1 MYNDDGVIYEAQQN
15 ERILIGL
22 MLSSKQ
28 QYYDIRNQLDIAMF
42 TDAAT
47 IDAFKAI
54 IQAEKDNVDID
65 IVSVSSRGKDLDPS
79 QLIEWTTSYSS
90 AHINTDSI
98 VEAMRRSMKRRK
110 LVSLVQQ
117 VNTILSD
124 KSLPSQVI
132 DSHVSN
138 AYDKYTNES
147 GTMQDAEHISV
158 SVDQIFDEYSQNADQ
173 GVDAIPG
180 LATGFKALDNCIG
193 GMQEGNLIVVGG
205 GTSIGKTA
213 FALNIAQSVAERGKK
228 VFIVSLEMNAR
239 ENTKRFLSAYSSI
252 PANKISLPSV
262 WESMNKT
269 NILGEVFESISK
281 LPIRYLCSGD
291 GMPVNIARIRT
302 TAMAMKVRGGLDLI
316 IVDYLQLLDA
326 NDERNTND
334 AERLS
339 KISRGLKMLAMS
351 LNVPVIALAQLNREA
366 TKGQRPRMS
375 HFKGSSS
382 IEQDANVG
390 ILLHRNK
397 GNTAEECNGDYFDST
412 LKENHTRV
420 FIDKN
425 RNGMISEDITLK
437 FNKATT
443 TFFE

>member
-1 MYNDDGVIYEAQQN
+1 MYNEDGLIYEAQQN
-15 ERILIGL
+15 EQMIIGL
-22 MLSSKQ
+22 MLASRPR
-28 QYYDIRNQLDIAMF
+28 YYEIRNKLDIAMF

-47 IDAFKAI
+47 TAAFRAIMKVEKENLSID
-54 IQAEKDNVDID
+54 VL
-65 IVSVSSRGKDLDPS
+65 SVANMDKELDSS
-79 QLIEWTTSYSS
+79 QLLSWVTSYLSV
-90 AHINTDSI
+90 HIDTDSI
-98 VEAMRRSMKRRK
+98 VESMRRSMKRRK
-110 LVSLVQQ
+110 LISLMQQ
-117 VNTILSD
+117 VGTILSD

-132 DSHVSN
+132 DSYVGS
-138 AYDKYTNES
+138 AYDKYASEA

-158 SVDQIFDEYSQNADQ
+158 SVDQVYDEYSQNAEH

-228 VFIVSLEMNAR
+228 VFIVSLEMNAK

-262 WESMNKT
+262 WESMGKA
-269 NILGEVFESISK
+269 NILGDVFESIGK

-316 IVDYLQLLDA
+316 IVDYLQLLDS
-326 NDERNTND
+326 NDSKSTND

-366 TKGQRPRMS
+366 SKGDRPRMS
-375 HFKGSSS
+375 QFKGSSS

-397 GNTAEECNGDYFDST
+397 GNTVEECHGDYFDPN

-420 FIDKN
+420 FVDKN
-425 RNGMISEDITLK
+425 RNGMTSEEITLK

-443 TFFE
+443 TFYE